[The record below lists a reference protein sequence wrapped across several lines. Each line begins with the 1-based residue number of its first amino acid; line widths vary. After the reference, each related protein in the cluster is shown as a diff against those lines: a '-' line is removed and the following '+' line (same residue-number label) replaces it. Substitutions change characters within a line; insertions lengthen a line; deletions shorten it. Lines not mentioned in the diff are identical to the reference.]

1 MTTDSGDTTP
11 VSGEHQHGTGAD
23 GTSSDMKSPYDIG
36 LAADEEETGPKPT
49 DPELEKK
56 QIRGEA

>member
-1 MTTDSGDTTP
+1 MTTDSGEPTP
-11 VSGEHQHGTGAD
+11 VSGEHHHDSGAD

-36 LAADEEETGPKPT
+36 LLADEEETGPKPVDT
-49 DPELEKK
+49 ELEKK